1 MLNKFSGYIVGGL
14 ITVIMMLAGYPI
26 FDKTGTH
33 WKNIAIAIL
42 AIVLANIIPYL
53 RK

>member
-14 ITVIMMLAGYPI
+14 ITVIMMLAGYPLV
-26 FDKTGTH
+26 DKTGVNG
-33 WKNIAIAIL
+33 KNCLIAFLLIIL
-42 AIVLANIIPYL
+42 FNITPYL